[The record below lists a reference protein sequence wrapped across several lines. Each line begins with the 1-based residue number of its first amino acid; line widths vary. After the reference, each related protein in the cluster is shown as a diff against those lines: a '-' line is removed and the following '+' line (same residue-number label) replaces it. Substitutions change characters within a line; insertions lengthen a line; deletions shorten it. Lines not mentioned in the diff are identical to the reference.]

1 MRFWILLVVG
11 WVSCMPNNESQVKT
25 NQGGADQQSWFKTPE
40 VIKRTIEGYGI
51 IIEGEAQLL
60 YFDKLSELYDSK
72 NIRQHKTMLVEPNGV
87 YLLALDALSNWL
99 SCKLLAKEDEEQG
112 AIFSGGWLTVDKEEN
127 CDACYNDKGRTW
139 CDCDDKITLD
149 SHFAEGEEFQK
160 RIMHN
165 IQDIGEFLNMAIDN
179 KLLVEGFKHAPD
191 YLYRQVFIPNLD
203 AEISCNTIQQESGI
217 VDRDGVTKQKKAG
230 PAHLEAWR
238 KVIHAILMSGPFY
251 LNLDNR
257 E

>member
-40 VIKRTIEGYGI
+40 EIKSTIEGYGI

-60 YFDKLSELYDSK
+60 YFDKLSELYGSK
-72 NIRQHKTMLVEPNGV
+72 NIRQHKTMLVEPNGL

-112 AIFSGGWLTVDKEEN
+112 AIFSGSWLTADKN
-127 CDACYNDKGRTW
+127 CDACYNDKDKPW
-139 CDCDDKITLD
+139 CDCDDEITLG
-149 SHFAEGEEFQK
+149 SSFVEGKEFQK

-165 IQDIGEFLNMAIDN
+165 IQDIGEFLGMAIDD
-179 KLLVEGFKHAPD
+179 KLLVQGFEHAAD
-191 YLYRQVFIPNLD
+191 YLYRVVFIPNRD
-203 AEISCNTIQQESGI
+203 AENSCNTRQQQDTST
-217 VDRDGVTKQKKAG
+217 VDYDEVDKQKKAY
-230 PAHLEAWR
+230 PHLEAWR

>member
-1 MRFWILLVVG
+1 MRLWILLVISC
-11 WVSCMPNNESQVKT
+11 VSCMPNNESQVKT

-40 VIKRTIEGYGI
+40 EIKRTIEGYGI
-51 IIEGEAQLL
+51 YIRGEAQLL
-60 YFDKLSELYDSK
+60 YFDKLAELYGSK
-72 NIRQHKTMLVEPNGV
+72 NIRQQKTMLVKPNGV

-99 SCKLLAKEDEEQG
+99 SCKLFAKEDEKQG
-112 AIFSGGWLTVDKEEN
+112 AVFSGGWLTVDQEEN
-127 CDACYNDKGRTW
+127 CDACYNDDDKEW
-139 CDCDDKITLD
+139 CDCDDEITLD
-149 SHFAEGEEFQK
+149 SHFVDDTEFKK

-165 IQDIGEFLNMAIDN
+165 IQDIGDFLGMAIDN
-179 KLLVEGFKHAPD
+179 NLLVKEFTHAPD
-191 YLYRQVFIPNLD
+191 YLYQQVFIPNLD
-203 AEISCNTIQQESGI
+203 VEISCNTKQQQQTYI
-217 VDRDGVTKQKKAG
+217 ANTDGKAG